1 MKRPDTESRYL
12 AGKQE
17 YMEQTGS
24 LVKAMQHWRM
34 ASIIEGVAII
44 ILAVG
49 IFAIGLQQKVVPFA
63 VAFNEH
69 SEVARVVRVDVAAP
83 PTANQ
88 IKASLRQWV
97 IGARSVYGDWRALQ
111 GLLNQAYA
119 MTLPDSPASK
129 SLNAFHQE
137 NDPYKR
143 ARKEAV
149 DVAVNSVTQMP
160 NSDDTWRIEWTET
173 TKQGNG
179 QVVDMKTWQGLFT
192 VVIAPPVDEGQILI
206 NPLGVRVKQ
215 FNWSPRQL

>member
-1 MKRPDTESRYL
+1 MKRPDSESRYL
-12 AGKQE
+12 AGRQE

-24 LVKAMQHWRM
+24 LVKSRENWRI
-34 ASIIEGVAII
+34 AAIIEGVSII
-44 ILAVG
+44 ILAGG
-49 IFAIGLQQKVVPFA
+49 IVAVSLQQKVVPFA

-69 SEVARVVRVDVAAP
+69 SEVVRVARADVAAH

-88 IKASLRQWV
+88 IKASLRQWL

-111 GLLNQAYA
+111 ALLNQAYA

-173 TKQGNG
+173 TKQANG
-179 QVVDMKTWQGLFT
+179 QVTDMKTWQGLFT
-192 VVIAPPVDEGQILI
+192 VVIAPPTDEGQILI

-215 FNWSPRQL
+215 FNWSARQL